1 MKIKIEK
8 RVSLTPRDLFLLME
22 LYRNVVLSFPQVCRK
37 AFLGKAKSTV
47 LNRLGKLEGMG
58 FLERWR
64 VPVLDSKNP
73 GPGVFVVFS
82 ITRKGIAALSARH
95 PEQALRQKP
104 IRIHG
109 YGVYHDVLLVDVM
122 DALRVKIPGASVT
135 NGRLWGEQPG
145 ASAVNPDAVM
155 ELPGGKERW
164 AVELE
169 CTAKSEKRY
178 REIVLRYRLQSVFDR
193 VLYVTDRQEAVQKL
207 TRVLDR
213 KPSVL
218 GSDPPAEKFL
228 LLPLNDLVPKN
239 KINQQEKDLTHE

>member
-37 AFLGKAKSTV
+37 VFLGKAKSTV

-64 VPVLDSKNP
+64 VPVLDSKQP
-73 GPGVFVVFS
+73 GPGIFVVFS

-95 PEQALRQKP
+95 LGQSFRQKP
-104 IRIHG
+104 IRVHG
-109 YGVYHDVLLVDVM
+109 YGIYHDVLLVDVM
-122 DALRVKIPGASVT
+122 DALRVKFPGAAVT
-135 NGRLWGEQPG
+135 NGRLWGQNVAV
-145 ASAVNPDAVM
+145 ASVNPDAVL

-193 VLYVTDRQEAVQKL
+193 VLYVTDRDEVVQKL
-207 TRVLDR
+207 ARILER
-213 KPSVL
+213 KPSAL
-218 GSDPPAEKFL
+218 GADAPTEKFL
-228 LLPLNDLVPKN
+228 LLPRSDLVSKN
-239 KINQQEKDLTHE
+239 KTNQQEKEINA

>member
-22 LYRNVVLSFPQVCRK
+22 LYQNVVLSFPQVCRK
-37 AFLGKAKSTV
+37 AFEGKAKSTV

-64 VPVLDSKNP
+64 VPVLDSKQP

-82 ITRKGIAALSARH
+82 ITRKGIAALSAKH
-95 PEQALRQKP
+95 PGQAFRQKP
-104 IRIHG
+104 IRVHG

-122 DALRVKIPGASVT
+122 DALKERFPGAVVK

-145 ASAVNPDAVM
+145 VSAVNPDAVM

-193 VLYVTDRQEAVQKL
+193 VLYVTDREEVVQKL
-207 TRVLDR
+207 ARVLDR
-213 KPSVL
+213 KPSIL